1 MIAVSRTDVGKLRAN
16 NQDAL
21 VAMEQLWGVADG
33 MGGHK
38 GGEIASASAR
48 DGLTRI
54 LRGKDPDSKM
64 LRFAV
69 EAVNR
74 RLYLQQKD
82 DASLSGMG
90 TTLTLLW
97 AASKEV
103 YIAQVGDSRAY
114 LLRDGDFQQ
123 ITQDHS
129 LVQELVNQGVLT
141 PELAAH
147 HPMRNVITRAVGTDE
162 GVEVDLFTKE
172 RKLGD
177 IWLLCT
183 DGLSGMVPDEDIAR
197 ILRTKAPEA
206 AADALLQ
213 TALDNGGRDNV
224 TFVILKDEEGAQ

>member
-1 MIAVSRTDVGKLRAN
+1 M
-16 NQDAL
+16 
-21 VAMEQLWGVADG
+21 
-33 MGGHK
+33 
-38 GGEIASASAR
+38 
-48 DGLTRI
+48 
-54 LRGKDPDSKM
+54 
-64 LRFAV
+64 
-69 EAVNR
+69 
-74 RLYLQQKD
+74 
-82 DASLSGMG
+82 
-90 TTLTLLW
+90 
-97 AASKEV
+97 
-103 YIAQVGDSRAY
+103 
-114 LLRDGDFQQ
+114 
-123 ITQDHS
+123 
-129 LVQELVNQGVLT
+129 QELVNQGVLT

-183 DGLSGMVPDEDIAR
+183 DGLSGMVPDEAIAR

>member
-38 GGEIASASAR
+38 GGEIASAGAR

>member
-38 GGEIASASAR
+38 GGEIASAGAR

-54 LRGKDPDSKM
+54 LRGKDPDPKM

-141 PELAAH
+141 PENNRLQDSLDAL
-147 HPMRNVITRAVGTDE
+147 GTDE
-162 GVEVDLFTKE
+162 GVEVDLFTRE

-213 TALDNGGRDNV
+213 AALDNGGRDNV

>member
-1 MIAVSRTDVGKLRAN
+1 MIVVTRTDVGKLRAN

-21 VAMEQLWGVADG
+21 IVEERLWGVADG

-38 GGEIASASAR
+38 GGEVASAGAR
-48 DGLTRI
+48 DGLKRV
-54 LRGKDPDSKM
+54 LHGKEPDPKM

-82 DASLSGMG
+82 DPALSGMG

-114 LLRDGDFQQ
+114 LLRDGAFTQ

-129 LVQELVNQGVLT
+129 LVQELVNQGALT
-141 PELAAH
+141 PEQAQH

-172 RKLGD
+172 RRLGD
-177 IWLLCT
+177 IWLLCS
-183 DGLSGMVPDEDIAR
+183 DGLSGMVEDEDMAQ

-206 AADALLQ
+206 AADTLLQ
-213 TALDNGGRDNV
+213 AALDNGGRDNV

>member
-38 GGEIASASAR
+38 GGEIASAGAR

-54 LRGKDPDSKM
+54 LRGKDPDPKM

-90 TTLTLLW
+90 
-97 AASKEV
+97 
-103 YIAQVGDSRAY
+103 SR
-114 LLRDGDFQQ
+114 
-123 ITQDHS
+123 
-129 LVQELVNQGVLT
+129 
-141 PELAAH
+141 
-147 HPMRNVITRAVGTDE
+147 
-162 GVEVDLFTKE
+162 LF
-172 RKLGD
+172 
-177 IWLLCT
+177 
-183 DGLSGMVPDEDIAR
+183 P
-197 ILRTKAPEA
+197 
-206 AADALLQ
+206 
-213 TALDNGGRDNV
+213 
-224 TFVILKDEEGAQ
+224 EGARRSLAVCGGGSRHYEHALREAGR